1 MAAHDKL
8 DYTKAPKPIFY
19 PDGSIGYRQWQQR
32 PWGTEPVA
40 VVTYVARGADL
51 RQTSEADRDITDA
64 QNGWYYQHRLGADR
78 RQL

>member
-1 MAAHDKL
+1 MKPNQKSTMAAHDKL

-40 VVTYVARGADL
+40 VVTYVARVPTYGRPRKPIA
-51 RQTSEADRDITDA
+51 I
-64 QNGWYYQHRLGADR
+64 
-78 RQL
+78 